1 MNYEAK
7 PLTEEEE
14 TDGEGDEIVNGSVFL
29 IKDNCLTEREPEE
42 YDENGT
48 GRTLT

>member
-14 TDGEGDEIVNGSVFL
+14 TDGEGDEIVNGSVFP
-29 IKDNCLTEREPEE
+29 TAAWS
-42 YDENGT
+42 
-48 GRTLT
+48 